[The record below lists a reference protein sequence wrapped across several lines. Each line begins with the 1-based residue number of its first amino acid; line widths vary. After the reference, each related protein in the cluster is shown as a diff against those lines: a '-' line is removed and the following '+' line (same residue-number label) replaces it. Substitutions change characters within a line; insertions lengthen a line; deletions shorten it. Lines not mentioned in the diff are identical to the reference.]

1 VKNIKSPTTDVYFTA
16 YRMAHAV
23 ASEDYDIVAFGD
35 SPEMADELGQ
45 LILHGPK
52 RATAGLRRDFTD
64 DDLPR
69 VGGHV
74 VVVDGRGEPLCIFQT
89 TDVRV
94 GPLSS
99 VDGAFAWD
107 EGEGDR
113 SRDWWLNAYR
123 EFFTR
128 QAGREGFEF
137 SPDIETVFE
146 RFKVVWPE
154 TAQN

>member
-1 VKNIKSPTTDVYFTA
+1 MKKSSATDACFAA
-16 YRMAHAV
+16 YRAGSVDTPSHYEV
-23 ASEDYDIVAFGD
+23 VAFGD
-35 SPEMADELGQ
+35 SPDLADELGQ

-64 DDLPR
+64 DDLPH

-89 TDVRV
+89 TEVRV

-99 VDGAFAWD
+99 VDDAFAWD
-107 EGEGDR
+107 EDEGDR
-113 SRDWWLNAYR
+113 SRDWWLQAHT
-123 EFFTR
+123 EFFMR
-128 QAGREGFEF
+128 QAASEGFEF

-146 RFKVVWPE
+146 RFKVVWPKSS
-154 TAQN
+154 QP